1 MSFWS
6 ALGTVGHNIRYIDAG
21 PISTR
26 ILEAG
31 EGEPL
36 SSCYARS
43 SGGHLEAYARNA
55 GALGAHF
62 RVVAL
67 DMIGH
72 GYSGSRPD
80 NATTSDRRHY
90 GRTCS
95 TRSTRSASSVFY
107 ISRASRWAV
116 GSGAAFA
123 ARCPE
128 RVSRLVINTPAGL
141 TCNEPALERQRALFL
156 KAVDEPSRENIRARL
171 EWLMA
176 DPAMVTEDLVEA
188 RYAIYTQPG
197 YAQTMRQRSAI
208 LMEPAGRRANML
220 HDEDL
225 RKIGV
230 PTLVLWTAHNPT
242 DGVEVGR
249 HAAATIPDARLEVME
264 GCGHWPQFEDPPR
277 FNALLTE
284 FLSA

>member
-6 ALGTVGHNIRYIDAG
+6 SLGTVGHNIRYIDAG
-21 PISTR
+21 PIRTR

-31 EGEPL
+31 SGDEALVLLHG
-36 SSCYARS
+36 

-55 GALGAHF
+55 GALGERFH
-62 RVVAL
+62 VIAL

-72 GYSGSRPD
+72 GYSTKPD
-80 NATTSDRRHY
+80 RDYHIADYCGHLLDVLDAL
-90 GRTCS
+90 GL
-95 TRSTRSASSVFY
+95 ASVHLAGESLGGW
-107 ISRASRWAV
+107 I
-116 GSGAAFA
+116 GAAFA
-123 ARCPE
+123 ARHPG
-128 RVSRLVINTPAGL
+128 RVRRLVVNTPAGL
-141 TCNEPALERQRALFL
+141 TCNEPALARQRALFL

-176 DPAMVTEDLVEA
+176 DPATVTDDLVDA

-197 YAQTMRQRSAI
+197 YARIMRHI
-208 LMEPAGRRANML
+208 CVLMEPEGRRSNML
-220 HDEDL
+220 HDDDL
-225 RKIGV
+225 RRIGA

-242 DGVEVGR
+242 DGVDVGE
-249 HAAATIPDARLEVME
+249 HAARTIPNARLEVMD

-277 FNALLTE
+277 FNALLRD